1 MGLLLKTFKK
11 LRELPEEELKKIP
24 KIHLHLKYPK
34 FLMLVLIS
42 LLSYFIFKDP
52 LVAAEI
58 SKLQSFSY
66 FGVFISGMFF
76 AFGFSAPLA
85 IGFLI
90 VSNPQNLLLA
100 AFAGGAGA
108 LISDMLIFKF
118 IKVSFMDEF
127 EKLEKT
133 KIVRESVFMIKTH
146 FRKRVVH
153 YILYAFAGILI
164 ATPLPDQIGIILLAG
179 LTSVKPKFLAV
190 MSFVIHTSAIYLIL
204 LASSSL

>member
-100 AFAGGAGA
+100 AFAGA
-108 LISDMLIFKF
+108 LA
-118 IKVSFMDEF
+118 
-127 EKLEKT
+127 
-133 KIVRESVFMIKTH
+133 R
-146 FRKRVVH
+146 
-153 YILYAFAGILI
+153 LYQ
-164 ATPLPDQIGIILLAG
+164 TC
-179 LTSVKPKFLAV
+179 
-190 MSFVIHTSAIYLIL
+190 
-204 LASSSL
+204 